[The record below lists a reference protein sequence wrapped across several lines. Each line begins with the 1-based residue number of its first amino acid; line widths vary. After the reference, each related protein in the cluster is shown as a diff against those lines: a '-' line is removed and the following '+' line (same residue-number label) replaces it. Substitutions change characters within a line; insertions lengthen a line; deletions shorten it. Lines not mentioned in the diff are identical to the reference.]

1 MLSSASIR
9 SKVSLTKN
17 FISDQTW
24 GGFVRVLN
32 TSLAFDV
39 TEGFGQA
46 ADNSSII
53 LINVGGFN
61 DQKITG
67 NLKWVLPTLTTTYEI
82 GVLARVQQTLTTGGA
97 TANYYYARCDGDTA
111 KLTKVVSSV
120 FTNLSTNAFVLPI
133 NTPVEIILSCVGS
146 SLSATFTCAGV
157 PGSPLTL
164 TATDTAITTG
174 GLMGMRSL
182 TSSVWFRSFTAEEL

>member
-1 MLSSASIR
+1 MLSTASIR
-9 SKVSLTKN
+9 SKVTFSKN
-17 FISDQTW
+17 LITDQTW
-24 GGFVRVLN
+24 SGFVRALN

-46 ADNSSII
+46 ADASSII
-53 LINVGGFN
+53 LINAGGFN

-67 NLKWVLPTLTTTYEI
+67 SLKWVLPTLITGYDV
-82 GVLARVQQTLTTGGA
+82 GVIARVQGILTTGGA
-97 TANYYYARCDGDTA
+97 TANFYYARCDGDVA
-111 KLTKVVSSV
+111 KLTKVVANTY
-120 FTNLSTNAFVLPI
+120 TNLSTNAFVLPI
-133 NTPVEIILSCVGS
+133 NTAVEVILSCVGS
-146 SLSATFTCAGV
+146 TISATYTCAGV

-164 TATDTAITTG
+164 TATDTSITTG